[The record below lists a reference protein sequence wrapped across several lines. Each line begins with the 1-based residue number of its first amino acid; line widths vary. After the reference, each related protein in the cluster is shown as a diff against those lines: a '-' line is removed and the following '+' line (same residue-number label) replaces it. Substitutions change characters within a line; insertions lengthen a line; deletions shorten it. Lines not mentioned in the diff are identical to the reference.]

1 MIADAIIPPPEIY
14 KSEIGSHLR
23 CARSIPII
31 RRTILLLKETT
42 TPLATQKILPR
53 TRFILHVVPISI
65 RTSDSSQME
74 NRTEEGKNRKDKKRK
89 QGKERKQ
96 NHTVVILTLTR
107 IIKSVV
113 TGQAPVTLE
122 LRNTPGK
129 KHKPKVVHAYITE
142 QLKPPPETY
151 TGKCVEDDHVEG
163 RHCCCTKQRA
173 PAEFRHMI
181 SISHFQ
187 ACSFK
192 QGTKNARVNAVLP
205 VVRTSCHTC
214 IIRIPLAEVTWM
226 H

>member
-129 KHKPKVVHAYITE
+129 KHKPKVVHAYITADAIRAFTRNICSE
-142 QLKPPPETY
+142 FGSQPAMCQVHAGACVSILAPGKTDYTACHPRKTATY
-151 TGKCVEDDHVEG
+151 ILHV
-163 RHCCCTKQRA
+163 
-173 PAEFRHMI
+173 
-181 SISHFQ
+181 
-187 ACSFK
+187 
-192 QGTKNARVNAVLP
+192 L
-205 VVRTSCHTC
+205 
-214 IIRIPLAEVTWM
+214 
-226 H
+226 